1 MSSCI
6 SVKIRRVGAITASAT
21 REPDAVTGVSC
32 TAVGG
37 ISARVSHVCTPNI
50 RHPYLEIEPQLIWV
64 YEDLENYNDVLSN
77 TTWHIN

>member
-21 REPDAVTGVSC
+21 REPDAVIGVSC

-50 RHPYLEIEPQLIWV
+50 RHPYLEISPEIIWV
-64 YEDLENYNDVLSN
+64 YPDWSAYNEVYSN
-77 TTWHIN
+77 TNWTVN